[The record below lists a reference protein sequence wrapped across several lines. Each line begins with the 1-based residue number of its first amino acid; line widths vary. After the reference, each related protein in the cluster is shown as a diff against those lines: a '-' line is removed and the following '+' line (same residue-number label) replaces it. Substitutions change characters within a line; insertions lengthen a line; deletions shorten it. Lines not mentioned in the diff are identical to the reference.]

1 MKYSLMFIAAS
12 KGRSTEGGP
21 LLTMAT
27 SFSYEFAADMAD
39 IVFCRVAARGERTRP
54 RAATGLR
61 SRTTRWVARSVV
73 VQPSH
78 SVGAVGPTRVN
89 RSHRALRS
97 DRCGGTVMR
106 RHATAEPGARSTSG
120 VSPGI
125 NAAGTTLGPVI
136 PARAQALVD
145 ATADLAALF
154 DDAGHRLY
162 VVGGSVRDVFSVGD
176 PPLEADI
183 DLT

>member
-78 SVGAVGPTRVN
+78 RVGATGPTRVK

-97 DRCGGTVMR
+97 DRCGGTAMR
-106 RHATAEPGARSTSG
+106 RHATAEPRRGQRRRP
-120 VSPGI
+120 V
-125 NAAGTTLGPVI
+125 GP
-136 PARAQALVD
+136 ACG
-145 ATADLAALF
+145 
-154 DDAGHRLY
+154 GHYPRP
-162 VVGGSVRDVFSVGD
+162 GD
-176 PPLEADI
+176 PG
-183 DLT
+183 TSTG